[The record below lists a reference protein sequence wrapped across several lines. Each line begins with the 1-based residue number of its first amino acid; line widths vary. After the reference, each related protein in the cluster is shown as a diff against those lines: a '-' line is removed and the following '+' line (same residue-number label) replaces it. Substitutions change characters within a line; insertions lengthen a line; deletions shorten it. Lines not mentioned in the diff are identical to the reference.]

1 VWNVVA
7 RIGFTGCAGA
17 ALLSASLEAGDRGYD
32 AVVAFRSGS
41 EAYQQAIEGMREV
54 LRETPLRVQ
63 YVDLVAA
70 GGAAELAAAR
80 AAASGS
86 GQGGAPR
93 LMTIVGA
100 GAWESADEGLPYILP
115 ALMLRQEVKA
125 HGVRRAGA
133 VYADVPLA
141 RVSEGLRAV
150 FPGKSRLGLIHR
162 PSVAGPDAAAIARLR
177 QMGFDLHVVECA
189 SPDGLLAA
197 FASLRGKADFAIT
210 EPDAELYNS
219 ATVKPLVRASLEQ
232 RLPIVGF
239 SAAFVRAG
247 ALVGVYPD
255 FHELGRQTG
264 QLAERI
270 LTGKIEGNRTEEE
283 VRKVVVAVNQTM
295 ARLLGM
301 SPAAQAETVLFK

>member
-1 VWNVVA
+1 MGNAVA
-7 RIGFTGCAGA
+7 GLGFIAWGA
-17 ALLSASLEAGDRGYD
+17 AALMAAGDREYD
-32 AVVAFRSGS
+32 AVVAFRSGP

-63 YVDLVAA
+63 YIDLVSA

-80 AAASGS
+80 ASAQA
-86 GQGGAPR
+86 GAPR
-93 LMTIVGA
+93 LLTIIGA
-100 GAWESADEGLPYILP
+100 SAWESADEGLPFILP
-115 ALMLRQEVKA
+115 ALMLRQEVKE
-125 HGVRRAGA
+125 HGTRRAGA
-133 VYADVPLA
+133 VYADVPLT

-162 PSVAGPDAAAIARLR
+162 PSGPGPDAGTLGRLR
-177 QMGFDLHVVECA
+177 QMGFELRVVECA
-189 SPDGLLAA
+189 SPDALLTA

-255 FHELGRQTG
+255 FRELGRQTG
-264 QLAERI
+264 QLAEGI

-283 VRKVVVAVNQTM
+283 VRKLVVAVNQTV
-295 ARLLGM
+295 ARLLGI
-301 SPAAQAETVLFK
+301 SPAERAETVVFK